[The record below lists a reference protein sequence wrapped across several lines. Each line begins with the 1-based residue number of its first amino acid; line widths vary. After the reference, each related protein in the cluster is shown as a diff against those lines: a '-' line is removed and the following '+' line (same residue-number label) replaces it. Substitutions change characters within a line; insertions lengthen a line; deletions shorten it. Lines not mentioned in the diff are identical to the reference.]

1 MEKEVMEL
9 INISLKEDEKMEYR
23 LAEIENDAFVRVV
36 RDGIYSAN
44 AKIEKIV
51 SSIKDSES
59 FEALK
64 QYSTILNT
72 IEEKHR
78 IHSDVDKVYYGLYGY

>member
-1 MEKEVMEL
+1 MEL

-23 LAEIENDAFVRVV
+23 LAEIENDAFVKVV
-36 RDGIYSAN
+36 RDGIYSTN

-51 SSIKDSES
+51 SSIDDTES

-64 QYSTILNT
+64 QYSAILDM
-72 IEEKHR
+72 IEEKHQ
-78 IHSDVDKVYYGLYGY
+78 IHEDVDKVFYGMYGC